1 MQTIKILISLI
12 PSKEKIKTLIFI
24 FFTII
29 TSFLEAISIALIFPV
44 IIFLLGSQN
53 SSLYDFKFFSLINL
67 NLESENVVFILLF
80 LLVFVFLLKSIFL
93 IYFQWWKNNFAN
105 FLQLHISTSILK
117 NYLYMPYL
125 KSININSAIKL
136 RNILTEVPKI
146 RKSFISLMTIFVEF
160 SIISI
165 LISIIFYVQPYSA
178 LVAGIFFLLIFSLY
192 NYFFKNLLKTWGNER
207 LKYSGKVIKDLKDS
221 FSGTNEIKTFYRENF
236 FINKFYSNEKQL
248 LKYIKFFATFNI
260 SPRIVLEFFAVLLIV
275 VSIIVMFNLNYN
287 NTDILATVMV
297 LGAAGVR
304 ILPSS
309 GSLISLFNELK
320 NNKPSIHTISK
331 LLKEIV
337 IINSFEHKF
346 TNLEKIIE
354 IKNLNFSYNE
364 KPILNNVNLKIE
376 KNNFIGIDGPS
387 GSGKSTFINLIL
399 GLISPNSGNIF
410 YDKNDINKNKI
421 YYKIGYVPQ
430 KTFLLDDTIKNNI
443 TFADGKFDK
452 VFFDKVVKICCLE
465 DFINKSIKKS
475 DTIIGENALQISG
488 GQRQR
493 ISIARAL
500 ILNPDIIVLDESFNE
515 IDEETTLKII
525 DNIINFF
532 KHKIIFLVSHNKKI
546 LSKSNYILK
555 LENGTI
561 IKKNNE

>member
-1 MQTIKILISLI
+1 METIKILISFI
-12 PSKEKIKTLIFI
+12 PSKKKIKTLIFV

-29 TSFLEAISIALIFPV
+29 ASFLEAISIALIFPV

-53 SSLYDFKFFSLINL
+53 TSLYDFKFFSFINL
-67 NLESENVVFILLF
+67 DLKSENVVFILLF
-80 LLVFVFLLKSIFL
+80 ILVFVFLLKGLFL

-105 FLQLHISTSILK
+105 FLQLHISKSILK

-136 RNILTEVPKI
+136 RNIITEVPKI
-146 RKSFISLMTIFVEF
+146 RKSFISLMTIFVEL

-165 LISIIFYVQPYSA
+165 LILIIFYVQPYSA
-178 LVAGIFFLLIFSLY
+178 LVVGIFSLLIFSFY
-192 NYFFKNLLKTWGNER
+192 NYFFKNLLNRWGDER

-221 FSGTNEIKTFYRENF
+221 FSGTNEIKTFYKENF
-236 FINKFYSNEKQL
+236 FINKYYSNEKQL

-260 SPRIVLEFFAVLLIV
+260 SPKIILEFFAVSLIV
-275 VSIIVMFNLNYN
+275 VLMIVMLNLNYN
-287 NTDILATVMV
+287 NDDILAIVMV

-309 GSLISLFNELK
+309 GSLITSFNELK
-320 NNKPSIHTISK
+320 NNKPSINIISD
-331 LLKEIV
+331 LLKEKVTIA
-337 IINSFEHKF
+337 SFEHKF

-364 KPILNNVNLKIE
+364 KLILNNINFKIE
-376 KNNFIGIDGPS
+376 QNNFIGIDGPS
-387 GSGKSTFINLIL
+387 GSGKSTLINLIL
-399 GLISPNSGNIF
+399 GLIPPSSGNIF
-410 YDKNDINKNKI
+410 YDKNDINKNKM

-430 KTFLLDDTIKNNI
+430 KSFLLDDTIKNNI
-443 TFADGKFDK
+443 TFADSKFDK
-452 VFFDKVVKICCLE
+452 VFFDKVIKICCLE

-475 DTIIGENALQISG
+475 DTLIGENALQISG

-525 DNIINFF
+525 DNILNFF

-555 LENGTI
+555 LDNGTI

>member
-1 MQTIKILISLI
+1 METIKILIFFI
-12 PSKEKIKTLIFI
+12 PLKKKIKTLIFV

-29 TSFLEAISIALIFPV
+29 ASFLEAISIALIFPV

-53 SSLYDFKFFSLINL
+53 TSLYDFKFFSFINL
-67 NLESENVVFILLF
+67 DLKSENVVFILLF
-80 LLVFVFLLKSIFL
+80 ILVFVFLLKGLFL

-105 FLQLHISTSILK
+105 FLQLHISKSILK

-136 RNILTEVPKI
+136 RNIITEVPKI
-146 RKSFISLMTIFVEF
+146 RKSFISLMTIFVEL

-165 LISIIFYVQPYSA
+165 LILIIFYVQPYSA
-178 LVAGIFFLLIFSLY
+178 LVVGIFSLLIFSFY
-192 NYFFKNLLKTWGNER
+192 NYFFKNLLNRWGDER

-221 FSGTNEIKTFYRENF
+221 FSGTNEIKTFYKENF
-236 FINKFYSNEKQL
+236 FINKYYSNEKQL

-260 SPRIVLEFFAVLLIV
+260 SKKIILEFFAVSLIV
-275 VSIIVMFNLNYN
+275 VLMIVMLNLNYN
-287 NTDILATVMV
+287 NDDILAIVMV

-309 GSLISLFNELK
+309 GSLITSFNELK
-320 NNKPSIHTISK
+320 NNKPSINIISD
-331 LLKEIV
+331 LLKEKVTIA
-337 IINSFEHKF
+337 SFEHKF

-364 KPILNNVNLKIE
+364 KLILNNINFKIE
-376 KNNFIGIDGPS
+376 QNNFIGIDGPS
-387 GSGKSTFINLIL
+387 GSGKSTLINLIL
-399 GLISPNSGNIF
+399 GLIPPSSGNIF
-410 YDKNDINKNKI
+410 YDKNDINKNKM

-430 KTFLLDDTIKNNI
+430 KSFLLDDTIKNNI
-443 TFADGKFDK
+443 TFADSKFDK
-452 VFFDKVVKICCLE
+452 VFFDKVIKICCLE

-475 DTIIGENALQISG
+475 DTLIGENALQISG

-525 DNIINFF
+525 DNILNFF

-555 LENGTI
+555 LDNGTI